1 MKKKKYKRKKKCS
14 IILRNDNYNSFD
26 HVVTSLQEICGH
38 NYFQAVQCSHLV
50 HHVGKCEI
58 FKDYCDLTTTIYEEL
73 QHVGLTVELI
83 K

>member
-1 MKKKKYKRKKKCS
+1 MKKRKYNKKIS
-14 IILRNDNYNSFD
+14 IILLDDNVNTFD
-26 HVVTSLQEICGH
+26 HVVISLQEICGH

-58 FKDYCDLTTTIYEEL
+58 FKDYCDLSTTIYEEL